1 MNTRLSSGGAVKA
14 GVGIGACILAI
25 CACCI
30 ALKKF
35 CGGFCGKCRFRKACR
50 CCLPCLRCCG
60 CDAFENFKMK
70 IHIQELSEKLS
81 GMYQIRLD
89 HDTRVYKTS
98 TSSKCVWNE
107 TLQVWCQQG
116 VSHIHVELWH
126 IPTVGSES
134 LAAECSINIKR
145 DVIDRNY
152 PQNVMLMLRR
162 RGKRV
167 AMCSISF
174 FRPGSDNDILSKLSD
189 NISEDLRYRV
199 AKAAQKPSKE
209 AICLSQD
216 LIIRSEALYGPDVA
230 ALQALATVS
239 STNSI

>member
-1 MNTRLSSGGAVKA
+1 
-14 GVGIGACILAI
+14 
-25 CACCI
+25 
-30 ALKKF
+30 
-35 CGGFCGKCRFRKACR
+35 
-50 CCLPCLRCCG
+50 
-60 CDAFENFKMK
+60 MK
-70 IHIQELSEKLS
+70 VHIQELSEKLS
-81 GMYQIRLD
+81 GMYQIRLE

-98 TSSKCVWNE
+98 TSSKCSWNE

-239 STNSI
+239 STLFTFYVYIEKSISGVRSAWNSFCFQALFHAIVPRDPNLWNRFSNILFFKF